1 MKQYTKL
8 EKEFEIEVVRK
19 LVFRVPVIADTRSVA
34 KRYAVEVVED
44 LIDEEK
50 LGKDYSLLLGDDKI
64 YVVSSDIV
72 LKRRPGTEDD
82 REFAITLE
90 NFPEKEN

>member
-1 MKQYTKL
+1 MKPYTKL

-34 KRYAVEVVED
+34 KRYATQVVEG

-50 LGKDYSLLLGDDKI
+50 LGDDFSLLLGDDKV

-72 LKRRPGTEDD
+72 LKRRPEQ
-82 REFAITLE
+82 
-90 NFPEKEN
+90 KEE